1 MTKNIFRKA
10 LIILSTKS
18 GQDMSDGERELVAT
32 ALIPLMLSPEY
43 SDKPICKGLK
53 NLAEMIENE

>member
-10 LIILSTKS
+10 LIILSRKS
-18 GQDMSDGERELVAT
+18 QGMTDEEREIVNT
-32 ALIPLMLSPEY
+32 ALIPLMIVPQY

-53 NLAEMIENE
+53 NLAKMTEETK